1 MADLSKIK
9 LNGTAYNLKDAEA
22 RTDISSLQTAV
33 QNINSGN
40 SNSFKTE
47 WINIY
52 NDWQAGYYYDPD
64 NNYTYTQIPTTEK
77 AWDTTILYNSVSC
90 TPYSN

>member
-9 LNGTAYNLKDAEA
+9 LNGTAYNLKDVEA

-47 WINIY
+47 
-52 NDWQAGYYYDPD
+52 
-64 NNYTYTQIPTTEK
+64 
-77 AWDTTILYNSVSC
+77 
-90 TPYSN
+90 